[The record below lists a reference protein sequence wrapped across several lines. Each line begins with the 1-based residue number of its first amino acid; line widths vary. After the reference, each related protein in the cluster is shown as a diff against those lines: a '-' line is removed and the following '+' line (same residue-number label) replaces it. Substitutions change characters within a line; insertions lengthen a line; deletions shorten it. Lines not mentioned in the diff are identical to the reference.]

1 MPKNKIIDENSEF
14 YAKNLLEETLP
25 HIFHD
30 LKKGE
35 KPDLYQGDLYGI
47 EVTKLGFSKDLKV
60 TKIWN
65 LNAGREKSSIN
76 ERDLS
81 TLDQLNPQYNDS
93 GELISIDPPED
104 WRSGP
109 INVVEKIRKKV
120 ERLNSKDFNASFRYN
135 GLFIVYTDCSYNISI
150 EEIIHTFNAVQ
161 ALAAKKFDFLVIWDY
176 FNLHFYC
183 NSGILSYERLL
194 SVKEK
199 AIEDY
204 HKFEKSKTSK

>member
-30 LKKGE
+30 LQKGE

-47 EVTKLGFSKDLKV
+47 EVTKLGFSKDLKA

-104 WRSGP
+104 WRSGS
-109 INVVEKIRKKV
+109 INIVEKIRKKV
-120 ERLNSKDFNASFRYN
+120 ERLNSEDFNANFRYN
-135 GLFIVYTDCSYNISI
+135 GLFIVYQDFSYKISI
-150 EEIIHTFNAVQ
+150 EEIIHTFNATQV
-161 ALAAKKFDFLVIWDY
+161 LAPKKFDFLVIWDY
-176 FNLHFYC
+176 FNLHFYY
-183 NSGILSYERLL
+183 NSDILNHERLQ
-194 SVKEK
+194 SIKEK
-199 AIEDY
+199 TIKDFQ
-204 HKFEKSKTSK
+204 KFEDSKK